1 MNIAV
6 AGYNGFIGKNFVSDR
21 KGDRIIKLPRALL
34 YGGIPDLI
42 EVISEADIVVNLAGS
57 PINTRWTRRNKRVIE
72 ESRFGVNTRLVKAIN
87 QLEKKPVHFITASA
101 IGIYQ
106 SGGIHSESSG
116 IVAENYLASVV
127 KVWEQPLSSLHKGVT
142 ATVLRIGIVLGR
154 DGGMLPIM
162 VRVSKMGVLPVMG
175 SGNQIYSFI
184 HMDDLIAAIR
194 YIINERKEGVF
205 HLTAPNP
212 VDNATFTRSL
222 AKNRGVKIIFRMPE
236 FVLKAA
242 LGKSHIMVT
251 EGPRVLPERLL
262 RDEFEFRFPEIDTAL
277 QNLIQKY

>member
-1 MNIAV
+1 MNIAL
-6 AGYNGFIGKNFVSDR
+6 AGYNGFIGRKFVSDR
-21 KGDRIIKLPRALL
+21 QEDRIILLPRKLL
-34 YGGIPDLI
+34 YGEITALK
-42 EVISEADIVVNLAGS
+42 EAIKDADVVVNLAGS

-72 ESRFGVNTRLVKAIN
+72 ESRFGVNTRLVEAMN
-87 QLEKKPVHFITASA
+87 QLEKKPAYFITASA

-106 SGGIHSESSG
+106 SKGIHTESSG
-116 IVAENYLASVV
+116 SVAENFLASVV
-127 KVWEQPLSSLHKGVT
+127 KVWEQPLSALHPEIR
-142 ATVLRIGIVLGR
+142 AAVLRIGIVLGR

-162 VRVSKMGVLPVMG
+162 ARVSKAGVLPVMG

-184 HMDDLIAAIR
+184 HMDDLISAMRFILE
-194 YIINERKEGVF
+194 EREEGVF

-222 AKNRGVKIIFRMPE
+222 AKYLGVKIIFRMPE

-242 LGKSHIMVT
+242 LGESHIMVT

-262 RDEFEFRFPEIDTAL
+262 QDEFVFRFADIDTAL
-277 QNLIQKY
+277 HNLVRKY